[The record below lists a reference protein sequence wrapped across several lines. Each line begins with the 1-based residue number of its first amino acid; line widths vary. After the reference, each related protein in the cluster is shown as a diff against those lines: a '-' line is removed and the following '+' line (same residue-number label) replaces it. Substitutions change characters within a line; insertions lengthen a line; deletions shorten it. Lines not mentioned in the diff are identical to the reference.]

1 MARLNSLTERGKETQ
16 RLLGEI
22 LLKLITE
29 KGYDKITV
37 KDITDKANIDRTTF
51 YLHFKDKDDLFLK
64 SQQQIIDELIE
75 YGQKIDQPYPRA
87 TLVFEHMAQHS
98 EAYRVLLNLDENS
111 FFSKHL
117 YEFLIKVLLP
127 LLEEQLQGNLQI
139 THTEIELLTG
149 YFSWA
154 FCGLARWWLQTGM
167 PYSPAEIG
175 RRYVEIFRDGFVAAS
190 QSWS

>member
-1 MARLNSLTERGKETQ
+1 MLAAISRLISNSRALPFG
-16 RLLGEI
+16 
-22 LLKLITE
+22 LIP
-29 KGYDKITV
+29 
-37 KDITDKANIDRTTF
+37 
-51 YLHFKDKDDLFLK
+51 LF
-64 SQQQIIDELIE
+64 
-75 YGQKIDQPYPRA
+75 
-87 TLVFEHMAQHS
+87 
-98 EAYRVLLNLDENS
+98 YRVFIPERISIDENS

-149 YFSWA
+149 YFSGA